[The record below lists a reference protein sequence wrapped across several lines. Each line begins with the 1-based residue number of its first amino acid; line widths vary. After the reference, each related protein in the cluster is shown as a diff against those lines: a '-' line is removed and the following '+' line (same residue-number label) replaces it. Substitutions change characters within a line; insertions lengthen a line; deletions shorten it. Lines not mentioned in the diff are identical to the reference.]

1 MSDPFSPSPELAAIA
16 KRWLDMHAR
25 RQTKSAANLFSN
37 SAAVTFIGSDA
48 DELITGPNF
57 RETFE
62 SFYNDHV
69 NLIPR
74 DIIATAYEAGD
85 FGWAYTTL
93 TVEAPDAGKV
103 ARFRISM
110 VFTLEEG
117 VWRIV
122 HVHNSNP
129 TPNMDSMGY
138 EARNLEEL
146 AAAAQSPSFD
156 LGRTGIATVM
166 FTDIVDSTAL
176 AAAIGDT
183 AWSGTVTTHLNDI
196 TSCVQGSDGTLV
208 KTLGDG
214 TLSTFSSAQAAMI
227 AAKSIMERACS
238 TLQEPYL
245 RVRIGLHTGDV
256 VEAKGDYLGSVVN
269 KAARVA
275 AMAAP
280 DEIRVSD
287 ATRAMIG
294 GSTGFEFTDP
304 VSVPLKGLEGEHV
317 IYRLSWR
324 PPDA

>member
-1 MSDPFSPSPELAAIA
+1 MSDPFIPSPELAAIA
-16 KRWLDMHAR
+16 KRWLGMHAAR
-25 RQTKSAANLFSN
+25 RTKSTANLFSS

-48 DELITGPNF
+48 DEVITGPGF

-62 SFYNDHV
+62 TFYNDHV
-69 NLIPR
+69 NLILR
-74 DIIATAYEAGD
+74 DIDATAFEAGE
-85 FGWAYTTL
+85 FGWAYATL
-93 TVEAPDAGKV
+93 TVEAPDAGKL
-103 ARFRISM
+103 ANFRISM
-110 VFTLEEG
+110 VFTLEDG

-138 EARNLEEL
+138 EARNLEDL
-146 AAAAQSPSFD
+146 AAAAQSATFD

-176 AAAIGDT
+176 AAAMGDA

-196 TSCVQGSDGTLV
+196 TSCVQSSGGTLV

-214 TLSTFSSAQAAMI
+214 TLSTFSSAQAAMV

-238 TLQEPYL
+238 TLQEPHL

-256 VEAKGDYLGSVVN
+256 VEAQGDLVGSVVN

-294 GSTGFEFTDP
+294 GSTGFEFSDP
-304 VSVPLKGLEGEHV
+304 ISVPLKGLEGEHV
-317 IYRLSWR
+317 IYRLVWR
-324 PPDA
+324 PPPA